1 MTNIV
6 RFAVSLDEKLL
17 DKFDRA
23 RIKQKYSTRSE
34 AIRDLIRDHLVSDN
48 WDDKQE
54 TMGTITLAFD
64 HHVHDLTEKL
74 RALQHDHHKLIL
86 STLHIHVDHDHCLEV
101 LAVKGRGRDIR
112 AMADSLISIKGV
124 KHGKLTMTTTG
135 AEFS

>member
-1 MTNIV
+1 MTHIV

-34 AIRDLIRDHLVSDN
+34 AIRDLIRDHLVADN
-48 WDDKQE
+48 WDDKRE

-135 AEFS
+135 AEFN

>member
-34 AIRDLIRDHLVSDN
+34 AIRDLIRDHLVADN
-48 WDDKQE
+48 WDDKRE

>member
-34 AIRDLIRDHLVSDN
+34 AIRDLIRDHLVADN
-48 WDDKQE
+48 WDEKRE
-54 TMGTITLAFD
+54 TMGPITLAFD

-135 AEFS
+135 AEFN

>member
-34 AIRDLIRDHLVSDN
+34 AIRDLIRDHLVADN
-48 WDDKQE
+48 WDDKRE

-135 AEFS
+135 AEFN